1 MRLTAVCISTKEEHW
16 QLEIPFFCL
25 SEPGPSWGRVK
36 DPKRIDYLADKQ
48 NRALE
53 RAMNEFPETTHVIW
67 TDSYYLDQT
76 NAIQRLVV
84 DYGTVSAIHGE
95 TILGGAIL
103 CRDRTRIRYKVNYY
117 DTWSTP
123 EMDGKHFQSDF
134 SDLHKGPE
142 QVSSVGGV
150 YIFPRT
156 VWENH
161 HYQRPEP
168 FPESGC
174 QHNYL
179 CRESRLPIL
188 LDWNALFWR
197 NVSYSVL
204 KRLRCSIGD
213 YRRRM
218 SQASKSEM
226 LISFLEVTRRRG
238 LNYPPLVR
246 RS

>member
-1 MRLTAVCISTKEEHW
+1 MQLTAVCISTKEEHW
-16 QLEIPFFCL
+16 ELDIPFFCL

-53 RAMNEFPETTHVIW
+53 KALTHFPETTHILW
-67 TDSYYLDQT
+67 IDSYYLGQT
-76 NAIQRLVV
+76 
-84 DYGTVSAIHGE
+84 DAIHKLVNDFEPLSRAQGNL
-95 TILGGAIL
+95 ILGGAIL
-103 CRDRTRIRYKVNYY
+103 CHNRTKVRYRISYY

-123 EMDGKHFQSDF
+123 ELDGKYFQVDL
-134 SDLHKGPE
+134 SDLHEGFEK
-142 QVSSVGGV
+142 VSSVGGV
-150 YIFPRT
+150 YICPRA
-156 VWENH
+156 VWELH
-161 HYQRPEP
+161 RYQRPEP

-179 CRESRLPIL
+179 CRESGLPIF

-197 NVSYSVL
+197 NVSYSTL

-218 SQASKSEM
+218 AQVLKPGETTDPKVQS
-226 LISFLEVTRRRG
+226 RG
-238 LNYPPLVR
+238 YLTDPPVGH
-246 RS
+246 